1 MAENASKQV
10 PSEHSHA
17 KQSLRVWLRMLRATT
32 IIEKR
37 IRAYLKTEFDSTLPR
52 FDVLSA
58 LDRETAPI
66 TMSQLTDHLLV
77 SNGNL
82 TGLVN
87 RLVEDGLI
95 SRESDPDDRRA
106 QRVILTAEG
115 REAFRGMAERH
126 EALVDSLFAGMSDP
140 EMDALLG
147 LTSKLNAALRDG
159 PVSPEQ

>member
-1 MAENASKQV
+1 MAA
-10 PSEHSHA
+10 PHA

-37 IRAYLKTEFDSTLPR
+37 IRGYLKTEFDSTLPR

-95 SRESDPDDRRA
+95 SREIDPDDRRV
-106 QRVILTAEG
+106 QHVVLSPDG
-115 REAFRGMAERH
+115 RNAFREMAEKH
-126 EALVDSLFAGMSDP
+126 EALVDSLFSEMSDEDMATLLRLTTTLNSALQNGARP
-140 EMDALLG
+140 AEDA
-147 LTSKLNAALRDG
+147 
-159 PVSPEQ
+159 

>member
-1 MAENASKQV
+1 MAA
-10 PSEHSHA
+10 PHA

-37 IRAYLKTEFDSTLPR
+37 IRGYLKTEFDSTLPR

-66 TMSQLTDHLLV
+66 TRSQLTDHLLV

-95 SRESDPDDRRA
+95 SREIDPDDRRV
-106 QRVILTAEG
+106 QHVVLSPDG
-115 REAFRGMAERH
+115 RNAFREMAEKH
-126 EALVDSLFAGMSDP
+126 EALVDSLFSEMSDEDMATLLRLTTTLNSALQNGARP
-140 EMDALLG
+140 AEDA
-147 LTSKLNAALRDG
+147 
-159 PVSPEQ
+159 